1 MTAIIL
7 ALVCALSYGIAD
19 FWGGLATRRG
29 SIWKVLP
36 VIVATG
42 VVTLLLAIPFFGAD
56 FSSGAIKAGV
66 AAGLA
71 GTIGY
76 VFIMYG
82 LALGPMSVVAPIS
95 AVIGAIIPF
104 GVGFFRGETLSTV
117 GFIGAGLAF
126 ISIVLVSR
134 STQDAT
140 HPVTAKAVVVAIIAG
155 LGIAGYLLGISGGP
169 DDSGLAPVMVGRL
182 VTSGI
187 FIFIALATWKTI
199 RFGKIDYR
207 LAIASGALD
216 VVGGATFMLATR
228 AGDLVLVAVLAA
240 LYPAFTVLL
249 ARLVLHER
257 MERHQ
262 LLGLVGAGAAVLL
275 LVTS

>member
-1 MTAIIL
+1 MTAILL

-36 VIVATG
+36 VIVITG
-42 VVTLLLAIPFFGAD
+42 IATLLIAIPFFGAD

-71 GTIGY
+71 GTLGY
-76 VFIMYG
+76 VFLMYG

-104 GVGFFRGETLSTV
+104 GVGFLRGETLSAV
-117 GFIGAGLAF
+117 GFVGAGLAF

-134 STQDAT
+134 STEDAS
-140 HPVTAKAVVVAIIAG
+140 HPVTSKAVIVAIIAG
-155 LGIAGYLLGISGGP
+155 LGIAGYLLGISSGP

-182 VTSGI
+182 VTGGI
-187 FIFIALATWKTI
+187 FIFIAMATWKTI
-199 RFGKIDYR
+199 RNGEIDYR

-216 VVGGATFMLATR
+216 VVGGATFMLAAR

-262 LLGLVGAGAAVLL
+262 LLGLVGACTAVLL

>member
-1 MTAIIL
+1 MTAVLL

-36 VIVATG
+36 VIVLTG
-42 VVTLLLAIPFFGAD
+42 IVTLLIAIPFFGAD
-56 FSSGAIKAGV
+56 FSSGAIKAGI

-71 GTIGY
+71 GTLGY
-76 VFIMYG
+76 VFLMYG

-104 GVGFFRGETLSTV
+104 GVGFLRGETLSAV

-134 STQDAT
+134 STEDAS
-140 HPVTAKAVVVAIIAG
+140 HPVTTKAVIVAIIAG
-155 LGIAGYLLGISGGP
+155 LGIAGYLLGISSGP

-182 VTSGI
+182 VTGGI
-187 FIFIALATWKTI
+187 FILIAIATWKTI
-199 RFGKIDYR
+199 RHGEIDYR

-216 VVGGATFMLATR
+216 VVGGATFMLAAR

-262 LLGLVGAGAAVLL
+262 LLGLVGAGTAVLL

>member
-1 MTAIIL
+1 MVT
-7 ALVCALSYGIAD
+7 GI
-19 FWGGLATRRG
+19 
-29 SIWKVLP
+29 
-36 VIVATG
+36 
-42 VVTLLLAIPFFGAD
+42 VTLLIAIPFFGAD
-56 FSSGAIKAGV
+56 FSSGAIKAGI

-76 VFIMYG
+76 IFIMYG

-104 GVGFFRGETLSTV
+104 GVGFLRGETLSTV

-182 VTSGI
+182 VTGGI
-187 FIFIALATWKTI
+187 FIFIAIATWKTI
-199 RFGKIDYR
+199 RLGKIDYR

-262 LLGLVGAGAAVLL
+262 LLGLVGAGTAVLL
-275 LVTS
+275 LATS

>member
-1 MTAIIL
+1 M
-7 ALVCALSYGIAD
+7 CAVSYGVAD

-36 VIVATG
+36 IIVAAG
-42 VVTLLLAIPFFGAD
+42 IVTLGIAVPFFGAT
-56 FSSGAIKAGV
+56 FSQGAIVAGV
-66 AAGLA
+66 AAGLS

-76 VFIMYG
+76 IFIMYG

-104 GVGFFRGETLSTV
+104 AVGFLRGETLSTV

-126 ISIVLVSR
+126 VSIVLVSR
-134 STQDAT
+134 STADAT
-140 HPVTAKAVVVAIIAG
+140 HPVTAKAVIVAIIAG

-182 VTSGI
+182 VTGGI
-187 FIFIALATWKTI
+187 FIVIAIAKWKTI
-199 RFGKIDYR
+199 RDGAIDYK
-207 LAIASGALD
+207 LAIASGSLD
-216 VVGGATFMLATR
+216 VVGGTTFMLATR
-228 AGDLVLVAVLAA
+228 AGDLVLVAVVAA

-249 ARLVLHER
+249 ARFVLHER

-262 LLGLVGAGAAVLL
+262 LIGLVSAGAAVVLL
-275 LVTS
+275 ATS

>member
-1 MTAIIL
+1 MTAILL

-36 VIVATG
+36 VIVITG
-42 VVTLLLAIPFFGAD
+42 IATLLIAIPFFGAD

-71 GTIGY
+71 GTLGY
-76 VFIMYG
+76 VFLMYG

-104 GVGFFRGETLSTV
+104 GVGFLRGETLSAV
-117 GFIGAGLAF
+117 GFVGAGLAF

-134 STQDAT
+134 STEDAS
-140 HPVTAKAVVVAIIAG
+140 HPVTSKAVIVAIIAG
-155 LGIAGYLLGISGGP
+155 LGIAGYLLGISSGP

-182 VTSGI
+182 VTGGI
-187 FIFIALATWKTI
+187 FIFIAMATWKTI
-199 RFGKIDYR
+199 RNGEIDYR

-216 VVGGATFMLATR
+216 VVGGATFMLAAR

-262 LLGLVGAGAAVLL
+262 LLGLVGAGTAVLL

>member
-1 MTAIIL
+1 MTAVLL

-36 VIVATG
+36 VIVLTG
-42 VVTLLLAIPFFGAD
+42 IVTLLIAIPFFGAD
-56 FSSGAIKAGV
+56 FSSGAIKAGI

-71 GTIGY
+71 GTLGY
-76 VFIMYG
+76 VFLMYG

-104 GVGFFRGETLSTV
+104 GVGFLRGETLSAV

-134 STQDAT
+134 STEDAS
-140 HPVTAKAVVVAIIAG
+140 HPVTTKAVIVAIIAG
-155 LGIAGYLLGISGGP
+155 LGIAGYLLGISSGP

-182 VTSGI
+182 VTGGI
-187 FIFIALATWKTI
+187 FIFIAIATWKTI
-199 RFGKIDYR
+199 RHGEIDYR

-216 VVGGATFMLATR
+216 VVGGATFMLAAR

-262 LLGLVGAGAAVLL
+262 LLGLVGAGTAVLL

>member
-1 MTAIIL
+1 M

-42 VVTLLLAIPFFGAD
+42 IVTLLIAIPFFGAD
-56 FSSGAIKAGV
+56 FSSGAVKAGI

-76 VFIMYG
+76 IFIMYG

-104 GVGFFRGETLSTV
+104 GVGFLRGETLSTV

-134 STQDAT
+134 STEDAT
-140 HPVTAKAVVVAIIAG
+140 HPVTAKAVIVAIIAG

-182 VTSGI
+182 VTAGI
-187 FIFIALATWKTI
+187 FIFIAMATWKTI
-199 RFGKIDYR
+199 RNGQIDYR

-228 AGDLVLVAVLAA
+228 AGDLVLVVVLAA

>member
-1 MTAIIL
+1 M
-7 ALVCALSYGIAD
+7 
-19 FWGGLATRRG
+19 
-29 SIWKVLP
+29 
-36 VIVATG
+36 
-42 VVTLLLAIPFFGAD
+42 
-56 FSSGAIKAGV
+56 
-66 AAGLA
+66 
-71 GTIGY
+71 
-76 VFIMYG
+76 
-82 LALGPMSVVAPIS
+82 
-95 AVIGAIIPF
+95 IGAIIPF
-104 GVGFFRGETLSTV
+104 GVGFLRGETLSTF

-134 STQDAT
+134 STEDAS
-140 HPVTAKAVVVAIIAG
+140 HPVTTKAVIVAIIAG
-155 LGIAGYLLGISGGP
+155 LGIAGYLLGISSGP

-182 VTSGI
+182 VTGGI
-187 FIFIALATWKTI
+187 FIFIAMATWKTI
-199 RFGKIDYR
+199 RNGEIDYR

-262 LLGLVGAGAAVLL
+262 LLGLVGAGTAVLL

>member
-1 MTAIIL
+1 MTAVLL

-36 VIVATG
+36 VIVLTG
-42 VVTLLLAIPFFGAD
+42 IVTLLIAIPFFGAD

-71 GTIGY
+71 GTLGY
-76 VFIMYG
+76 VFLMYG

-95 AVIGAIIPF
+95 ALIGAIIPF
-104 GVGFFRGETLSTV
+104 GVGFLRGETLSTL

-134 STQDAT
+134 STEDAS
-140 HPVTAKAVVVAIIAG
+140 HPVTTKAVIVAIIAG
-155 LGIAGYLLGISGGP
+155 LGIAGYLLGISSGP

-182 VTSGI
+182 VTGGI
-187 FIFIALATWKTI
+187 FVFIAIATWKTI
-199 RFGKIDYR
+199 RHGEIDYR

-249 ARLVLHER
+249 ARIVLHER

-262 LLGLVGAGAAVLL
+262 LLGLVGAGTAVLL
-275 LVTS
+275 LVTN

>member
-1 MTAIIL
+1 MTAVLL

-36 VIVATG
+36 VIVLTG
-42 VVTLLLAIPFFGAD
+42 IVTLLIAIPFFGAD
-56 FSSGAIKAGV
+56 FSPGAIKAGI

-71 GTIGY
+71 GTLGY
-76 VFIMYG
+76 VFLMYG

-95 AVIGAIIPF
+95 ALIGAIIPF
-104 GVGFFRGETLSTV
+104 GVGFLRGETLSTL

-134 STQDAT
+134 STEDAS
-140 HPVTAKAVVVAIIAG
+140 HPVTTKAVIVAIIAG
-155 LGIAGYLLGISGGP
+155 LGIAGYLLGISSGP

-182 VTSGI
+182 VTGGI
-187 FIFIALATWKTI
+187 FIFIAIATWKTI
-199 RFGKIDYR
+199 RHGEIDYR

-249 ARLVLHER
+249 ARIVLHER

-262 LLGLVGAGAAVLL
+262 LLGLVGAGTAVLL
-275 LVTS
+275 LVTN

>member
-1 MTAIIL
+1 MTAIVL
-7 ALVCALSYGIAD
+7 ALMCAVSYGVAD

-36 VIVATG
+36 IIVAAG
-42 VVTLLLAIPFFGAD
+42 SVTLGLAVPFLGAT
-56 FSSGAIKAGV
+56 FSQGAIAAGV
-66 AAGLA
+66 AAGLS

-76 VFIMYG
+76 IFIMYG

-104 GVGFFRGETLSTV
+104 AVGFLRGETLSTI

-134 STQDAT
+134 STEDAT
-140 HPVTAKAVVVAIIAG
+140 HPVTAKAVIVAVIAG

-169 DDSGLAPVMVGRL
+169 DDSGLAPVIVGRL
-182 VTSGI
+182 VTGGI
-187 FIFIALATWKTI
+187 FVFIAIAKWKTI
-199 RFGKIDYR
+199 RDGAIDYK
-207 LAIASGALD
+207 LAISSGALD

-228 AGDLVLVAVLAA
+228 AGDLVLVAVVAA

-249 ARLVLHER
+249 ARFVLHER

-262 LLGLVGAGAAVLL
+262 LIGLIGAGAAVALL
-275 LVTS
+275 ASS

>member
-36 VIVATG
+36 VIVLTG
-42 VVTLLLAIPFFGAD
+42 IVTLLIAIPFFGAD

-71 GTIGY
+71 GTLGY
-76 VFIMYG
+76 VFLMYG

-95 AVIGAIIPF
+95 ALIGAIIPF
-104 GVGFFRGETLSTV
+104 GVGFLRGETLSTL

-134 STQDAT
+134 STEDAS
-140 HPVTAKAVVVAIIAG
+140 HPVTTKAVIVAIIAG
-155 LGIAGYLLGISGGP
+155 LGIAGYLLGISSGP

-182 VTSGI
+182 VTGGI
-187 FIFIALATWKTI
+187 FVFIAIATWKTI
-199 RFGKIDYR
+199 RHGEIDYR

-262 LLGLVGAGAAVLL
+262 LLGLVGAGTAVLL
-275 LVTS
+275 LVTN